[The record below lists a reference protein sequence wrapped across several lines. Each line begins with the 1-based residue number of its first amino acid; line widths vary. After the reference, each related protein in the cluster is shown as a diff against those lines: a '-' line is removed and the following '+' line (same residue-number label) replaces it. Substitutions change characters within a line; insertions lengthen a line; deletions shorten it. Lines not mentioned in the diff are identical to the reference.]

1 MELSYPHALGAIDG
15 KHVTIRKPS
24 NAGSYYYN
32 YKHTHSIILLAI
44 NGPEDECLYAN
55 VGSNGRVNDSGVWNK
70 SSLLQAI
77 QNGSVMLPKDYAL
90 PVNGVI
96 APYVFIGDV
105 FALKKFMM
113 KPYPKQNL
121 MPDKTVYNYR
131 HSRARRISENL
142 FGILANRWRIF
153 FTTINLEPNHVKNIV
168 LSVLALHNMV
178 IKNPLYHP
186 GKLADTLLEDGEVLE
201 GEWCDNVATDSFYL
215 LQIPRSGHNPSIA
228 AKTVRDNFKD
238 YFMNEGVVDW
248 QWKYC

>member
-1 MELSYPHALGAIDG
+1 MLSRISLRDAAMLWLMNWFQCLLKHLHLSKNGLKFPKSLKQDGTIHSLGAIDG

-44 NGPEDECLYAN
+44 AGPEYECLYAD

-77 QNGSVMLPKDYAL
+77 QNGSVKLPKDDAL

-96 APYVFIGDV
+96 VPYVFVGDDA

-113 KPYPKQNL
+113 KPYPQQNL
-121 MPDKTVYNYR
+121 TADKRVYNYR

-153 FTTINLEPNHVKNIV
+153 FTTINLEPKHVENTV
-168 LSVLALHNMV
+168 FSALA
-178 IKNPLYHP
+178 
-186 GKLADTLLEDGEVLE
+186 
-201 GEWCDNVATDSFYL
+201 
-215 LQIPRSGHNPSIA
+215 
-228 AKTVRDNFKD
+228 
-238 YFMNEGVVDW
+238 
-248 QWKYC
+248 